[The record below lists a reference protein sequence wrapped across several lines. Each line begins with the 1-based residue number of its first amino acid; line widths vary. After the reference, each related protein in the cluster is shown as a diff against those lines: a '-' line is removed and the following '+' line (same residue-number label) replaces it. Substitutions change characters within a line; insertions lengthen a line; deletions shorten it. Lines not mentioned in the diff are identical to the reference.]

1 MLRRILESWI
11 LLLRLEIMMG
21 FREFKDLH
29 QLVRNVPVD
38 AAQSTHGTDS
48 VRDEDLCAA
57 VDYACVLYFKRVQC
71 LQRSCATTLLLRRY
85 GRSAELVI
93 GAQLIPFKSH
103 AWVEINGVVVND
115 KPYVS
120 ETYQVLERC

>member
-1 MLRRILESWI
+1 MLRRILESWV
-11 LLLRLEIMMG
+11 LLLRFDIMMG

-29 QLVRNVPVD
+29 QLVRNVPVEAPHSAD
-38 AAQSTHGTDS
+38 GTHS

-85 GRSAELVI
+85 GRNAKLVI
-93 GAQLIPFKSH
+93 GVRLIPFKSH

-120 ETYQVLERC
+120 EIYQVLERC